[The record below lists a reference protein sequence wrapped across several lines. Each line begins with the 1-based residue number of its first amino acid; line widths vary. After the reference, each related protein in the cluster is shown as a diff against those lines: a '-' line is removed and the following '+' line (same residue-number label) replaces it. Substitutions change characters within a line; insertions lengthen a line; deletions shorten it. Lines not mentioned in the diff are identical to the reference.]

1 MRAIRVRSLPSWI
14 AIVACLA
21 LLLAACSGGG
31 EAETA
36 ASDDDLAPAADAASE
51 GAAATTEPSGSSD
64 AGEATDASS
73 DSQVGPIA
81 VVIKGLD
88 NPFFQFMEEGIND
101 QAAAT
106 AADVTIQA
114 AESIEDT
121 AGQADRLS
129 ALANQDFACYV
140 VNPISGTNLIQ
151 GISQIAAKGVPI
163 VNIDNPV
170 EAEAAEAADATIATY
185 IGTDNIAAG
194 SMVADQL
201 AEIAPEGGDV
211 VTVGGI
217 PGDVTSAAR
226 IEGFTDGLSED
237 FEVVQ
242 EVAANW
248 DRQEAQTQAETV
260 LQARPDLAAF
270 FVANDDMAYGVA
282 RAVAAADQTGEVKVV
297 SVDGIDGVASGEI
310 DAAVAQYPYV
320 VGKMGLEACQA
331 AAQGATLPEQVD
343 TPIALITPDN
353 AEAAQEAF
361 PEPPEDYDDPFADLL
376 GN

>member
-1 MRAIRVRSLPSWI
+1 MSYHTRRGAKAWLAVLGSLTLVVS
-14 AIVACLA
+14 AC
-21 LLLAACSGGG
+21 GGDTTTDDD
-31 EAETA
+31 TA
-36 ASDDDLAPAADAASE
+36 AEATSAPEQTTTATDTPAATE
-51 GAAATTEPSGSSD
+51 GAATSAPV
-64 AGEATDASS
+64 DAS
-73 DSQVGPIA
+73 GEPIA
-81 VVIKGLD
+81 IVIKGLD
-88 NPFFQFMEEGIND
+88 NPFFQFMEDGMND

-106 AADVTIQA
+106 GAEITIQA
-114 AESIEDT
+114 AADIADT
-121 AGQADRLS
+121 AGQADKLS
-129 ALANQDFACYV
+129 GLANQDFACYV

-151 GISQIAAKGVPI
+151 GISQIADKGVPI

-170 EAEAAEAADATIATY
+170 ESEAAAAAGATVATY
-185 IGTDNIAAG
+185 IGTNNVEAG

-201 AEIAPEGGDV
+201 AVLDADGGDV

-226 IEGFTDGLSED
+226 IDGFTQGLAD
-237 FEVVQ
+237 NFTIIQ

-260 LQARPDLAAF
+260 LQANPDLAAF
-270 FVANDDMAYGVA
+270 FIANDDMAYGVA
-282 RAVAAADQTGEVKVV
+282 RAVAAAGKTSEIKVV

-331 AAQGATLPEQVD
+331 AAMGATLPAEVE

-353 AEAAQEAF
+353 AEAAQASF
-361 PEPPEDYDDPFADLL
+361 PEPPDAYDDPFADLL
-376 GN
+376 AQG